1 MPSVTPPEPVK
12 RAAKRAKG
20 NQKAIASLSDTTTAA
35 AAASPEKIAE
45 VAPQDTEDTAEEE
58 GLRIFR
64 FYSQKGKNELKGEKS
79 LLDWILD
86 FVG

>member
-20 NQKAIASLSDTTTAA
+20 NQKAIASLSNTTTAAA

-79 LLDWILD
+79 LS
-86 FVG
+86 